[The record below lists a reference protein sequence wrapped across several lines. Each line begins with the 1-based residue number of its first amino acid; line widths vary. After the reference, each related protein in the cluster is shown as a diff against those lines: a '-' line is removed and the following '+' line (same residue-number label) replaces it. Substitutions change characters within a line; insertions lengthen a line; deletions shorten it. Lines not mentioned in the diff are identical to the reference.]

1 MTVTTVVDR
10 GTGRARMAGC
20 ARLLRIELRRNAM
33 VWMLPVAG
41 VLFWALTY
49 RRSMALAPLWNV
61 RAMTMQSNTIA
72 VFIPT
77 VTGVAAWTGAR
88 EARRRLT
95 DLLSVTSR
103 SRWRRQLASWA
114 ATTAWA
120 LGGYLACTGVL
131 YGVTVAQAIGGG
143 PLWWPVV
150 VGAASVPAL
159 AALGFTAGAVLPS
172 RYTPPLVAMGAFLM
186 FESGLELVH
195 GAGSPWQISPLVTG
209 PYQLGNYEGLATFY
223 PYLPDLPI
231 AQVIFLVGLTLAL
244 LGVLGLPSL
253 AGQRWLRRTAGVLT
267 VTGVLSAATGA
278 ALAGTGRLDP
288 HGMIAIPALH
298 NAADD
303 RPVAYTPVCSHT
315 AIPICLNPAYRA
327 YLDAVS
333 TDLAPLLDELAGVPG
348 APARI
353 AQTTTTYRWTGNGID
368 IATSAWT
375 MHGTPPVYTIV
386 LPNQAIGGPTLS
398 VVQSADQ
405 VQGEVARDLVAAVV
419 GAGSDPAQQ
428 AVTAGILR
436 GMRRL
441 WLGSDRP
448 DLDRGI
454 APNSPTAAAAQRFA
468 ALPVGTRHA
477 WLLARAADLKAGR
490 ITLDQL
496 P

>member
-1 MTVTTVVDR
+1 MTAATVEDR
-10 GTGRARMAGC
+10 GPGRAWVAGA
-20 ARLLRIELRRNAM
+20 ARLMRIELRRNAM
-33 VWMLPVAG
+33 IWMLPVAG

-61 RAMTMQSNTIA
+61 RAMTMQSTTIA

-77 VTGVAAWTGAR
+77 VTGVAAWTGTR

-120 LGGYLACTGVL
+120 LGCYLACVGVL
-131 YGVTVAQAIGGG
+131 YGVTATQATGSG
-143 PLWWPVV
+143 PPWWPVL

-159 AALGFTAGAVLPS
+159 AALGFTAGTVLPS

-186 FESGLELVH
+186 FEAGLELVH

-209 PYQLGNYEGLATFY
+209 PYQLGDYEGLATFY

-244 LGVLGLPSL
+244 LGILGLPSL
-253 AGQRWLRRTAGVLT
+253 AGGRWPRLVAAALT
-267 VTGVLSAATGA
+267 VTGVLSAATA
-278 ALAGTGRLDP
+278 TALAGTGRLDP

-315 AIPICLNPAYRA
+315 AIPVCLHPAYRA
-327 YLDAVS
+327 YLGAVS

-353 AQTTTTYRWTGNGID
+353 AQTTTTYRWTDDGID

-386 LPNQAIGGPTLS
+386 LPNQAGEPALS
-398 VVQSADQ
+398 VDQSANR
-405 VQGEVARDLVAAVV
+405 VKGRIARDLVTAVV
-419 GAGSDPAQQ
+419 GGGSDPAQQ
-428 AVTAGILR
+428 AVTAGVLKGVR
-436 GMRRL
+436 PV
-441 WLGSDRP
+441 LGSEPP
-448 DLDRGI
+448 DLGRRI
-454 APNSPTAAAAQRFA
+454 TPNTPAAVAAQRFA

-477 WLLARAADLKAGR
+477 WLVVHAADLKAGR

>member
-1 MTVTTVVDR
+1 MTATTVVDR
-10 GTGRARMAGC
+10 RTGRARLVGTG
-20 ARLLRIELRRNAM
+20 RLLRIELRRNAM
-33 VWMLPVAG
+33 IWMLPVAG

-49 RRSMALAPLWNV
+49 RHSMASAPLWNV

-72 VFIPT
+72 VLIPT
-77 VTGVAAWTGAR
+77 VTSVAAWTGAR
-88 EARRRLT
+88 ETRRRLT

-120 LGGYLACTGVL
+120 LGCYLACVGVL
-131 YGVTVAQAIGGG
+131 YGVTVIQGIGGG
-143 PLWWPVV
+143 PLWWPVL

-159 AALGFTAGAVLPS
+159 AALGFTAGTVLPS
-172 RYTPPLVAMGAFLM
+172 RYTPPLVAMGAFVV

-244 LGVLGLPSL
+244 LGVLGLPSP
-253 AGQRWLRRTAGVLT
+253 AGERRARLTAAALT
-267 VTGVLSAATGA
+267 VTGVLAAATGA

-303 RPVAYTPVCSHT
+303 RPAAYTPVCSHT
-315 AIPICLNPAYRA
+315 AIPVCLHPAYRA

-333 TDLAPLLDELAGVPG
+333 TDLAPLLDELAGVAG

-353 AQTTTTYRWTGNGID
+353 TQTTPTYRWIDGRVD
-368 IATSAWT
+368 IATSART
-375 MHGTPPVYTIV
+375 MHGTPPVYTFV
-386 LPNQAIGGPTLS
+386 LPDQASGGPTIG
-398 VVQSADQ
+398 VAQSANQ
-405 VQGEVARDLVAAVV
+405 VRDEIGRDLVAAVV

-428 AVTAGILR
+428 AVTAGILY
-436 GMRRL
+436 
-441 WLGSDRP
+441 LGRA
-448 DLDRGI
+448 I
-454 APNSPTAAAAQRFA
+454 APDSPVGVAAQRFA
-468 ALPVGTRHA
+468 ALPVGARHA
-477 WLLARAADLKAGR
+477 WLVAHAAGLKAGR

>member
-1 MTVTTVVDR
+1 MSATTVVDR
-10 GTGRARMAGC
+10 QTGRAWGAGA

-33 VWMLPVAG
+33 IWMLPVAG

-49 RRSMALAPLWNV
+49 RHSMALAPLWNV
-61 RAMTMQSNTIA
+61 RAMTMQSTTVA

-120 LGGYLACTGVL
+120 LGGYLACVGVL
-131 YGVTVAQAIGGG
+131 YGVTVTQAIGGG
-143 PLWWPVV
+143 PLWWPVL
-150 VGAASVPAL
+150 VGAASVPTL
-159 AALGFTAGAVLPS
+159 AALGFTAGTMLPS
-172 RYTPPLVAMGAFLM
+172 RYTPPLVAVGAFLI

-231 AQVIFLVGLTLAL
+231 AQVIFLFGLTLAL

-253 AGQRWLRRTAGVLT
+253 AGERWLRLAAAALT
-267 VTGVLSAATGA
+267 VTGVLSTATGV

-303 RPVAYTPVCSHT
+303 RPVAYTPACSHT
-315 AIPICLNPAYRA
+315 AIPICLHPAYRA
-327 YLDAVS
+327 YLNAVS
-333 TDLAPLLDELAGVPG
+333 TNLAPLLDELAGVPG

-353 AQTTTTYRWTGNGID
+353 TQASTTYRWTDDGID
-368 IATSAWT
+368 IATGAWT

-386 LPNQAIGGPTLS
+386 LPNQTGGPTLS
-398 VVQSADQ
+398 VGQSAEQ
-405 VQGEVARDLVAAVV
+405 VRGEVARALVAAVI
-419 GAGSDPAQQ
+419 GGGSDPAQQ
-428 AVTAGILR
+428 AVAASILH
-436 GMRRL
+436 GLRRL
-441 WLGSDRP
+441 VLDSDVP
-448 DLDRGI
+448 DPGRDI
-454 APNSPTAAAAQRFA
+454 APNSPVAAAAQRLT
-468 ALPVGTRHA
+468 ALPLGTRHA
-477 WLLARAADLKAGR
+477 WLVAHAPDLKAGR
-490 ITLDQL
+490 VTLDQL